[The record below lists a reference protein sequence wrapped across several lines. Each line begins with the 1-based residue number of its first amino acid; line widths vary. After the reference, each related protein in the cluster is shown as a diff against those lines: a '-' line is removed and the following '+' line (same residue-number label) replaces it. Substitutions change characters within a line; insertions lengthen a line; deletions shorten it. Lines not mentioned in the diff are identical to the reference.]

1 MSIFEQFA
9 QIAQDKRATVSESL
23 RSLRGNELSWAI
35 RSGCSEKMSN
45 VSELL
50 ISLMKNERMSA
61 SLKKIW
67 LKKFKNLFNYVLLKV

>member
-1 MSIFEQFA
+1 MSNCERFA

-23 RSLRGNELSWAI
+23 RSLRGSELSWAI
-35 RSGCSEKMSN
+35 CSGCSEKMSN

-61 SLKKIW
+61 SLKQFW